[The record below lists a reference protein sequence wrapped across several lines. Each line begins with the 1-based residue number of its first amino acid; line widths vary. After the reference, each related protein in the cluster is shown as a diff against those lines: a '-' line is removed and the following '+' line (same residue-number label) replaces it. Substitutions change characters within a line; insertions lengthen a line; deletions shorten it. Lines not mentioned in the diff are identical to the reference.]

1 MSRWRIPTKDDNLNV
16 HKSLRH
22 LEHGTLTLLG
32 NNARS
37 HYKPTFSMYEAYPIN
52 THELQ
57 SNVLVARRL
66 RYLHARITLSSL
78 RLFVRRVC

>member
-1 MSRWRIPTKDDNLNV
+1 
-16 HKSLRH
+16 
-22 LEHGTLTLLG
+22 
-32 NNARS
+32 
-37 HYKPTFSMYEAYPIN
+37 MYEAYPIN